1 MKLNQLAR
9 SLVVVGL
16 GAHAAVWAQEEVQ
29 KMERVE
35 ITGSSIKRLKDEGAL
50 PVQVITASE
59 LSRKGITSAEQML
72 RQLGINGT
80 GADNAI
86 SNNNVFG
93 ADTDRL
99 TGGTANANLRGLGPG
114 STLVLLNGRRVST
127 SGMSG
132 GAVDLNSIPMAA
144 IQRVEILKDGASA
157 IYGTD
162 AIGGVINFILKKDYQ
177 GAALSMDYSTP
188 FESGGGTQRK
198 ASITGGWGS
207 LDRDGYNMMV
217 SLSLTDN
224 DILRGSD
231 RDWAKG
237 FQPARGLS
245 PNSSSS
251 PFANIISGTGTALG
265 AGSAVA
271 GSGDAVKYT
280 RINLLSLQGA
290 CDAAPYGV
298 QFQPG
303 LWTPAN
309 ASAATKAAN
318 NASGRY
324 LCNTDYGSQFMLAAP
339 KKAENL
345 VTRGTFRINAQN
357 EAFVELTASRN
368 RVKSEL
374 TPGQF
379 STTAASGT
387 LYPVSGP
394 YYLNLKNFGVT
405 DFDPTKPIAYR
416 WRMQDFGNRV
426 IENVDENSRLLV
438 GLEGDI
444 GAYSYK
450 LGASIAGAKGYSNL
464 IDGYAYTKPLVD
476 ALSKGLINPWV
487 PPGQTQTPEAQA
499 LIESMKARGRLQ
511 GGETTLQQFDGSIS
525 GDLFKL
531 PAGTLQFAAG
541 FDVRRETYEFAP
553 SADGFNCV
561 SGLST
566 GATDV
571 LLCPGNTAVP
581 KESRNIGAVYGE
593 LAVPVFQGFDLQLAV
608 RHDQYSKIGGTTNPK
623 IGFRW
628 QPAQMVLFRGSYN
641 TGFKAPSFQQ
651 LSPNTAPR
659 DYTATWSDPIRC
671 PTDPTQCSIVGLDY
685 TDSGNPNLKPEKS
698 KQGTLGV
705 VVSPTANMNLYA
717 DYWRV
722 DLDQRI
728 RKLTVGDVL
737 NNYALFSDRIV
748 RDANGNATL
757 VQAGWINAAD
767 SSTSGIDWGA
777 SYQFK
782 HSTGTWLATINGTH
796 MLNAKE
802 RTFYGQRQ
810 VDQVGKFNT
819 RTLYLRDKF
828 NADLTWSRDNW
839 SATFSTI
846 YKAGY
851 DDQDMSA
858 KGVLPATANTKVA
871 SYTTFDLF
879 GSYIG
884 FKNTTVTVG
893 IRNLFDRDPSFTHH
907 DVDDVAGAGWDPRV
921 ADPFG
926 RTLAVSVRYEFK

>member
-1 MKLNQLAR
+1 MKLKPLAR
-9 SLVVVGL
+9 CLVVVGL
-16 GAHAAVWAQEEVQ
+16 GAHAAAWAQEAQ
-29 KMERVE
+29 KIERVE

-50 PVQVITASE
+50 PVQVITDKE
-59 LSRKGITSAEQML
+59 LARKGITSAEQML
-72 RQLGINGT
+72 RQLGVNGT
-80 GADNAI
+80 GADNAT

-93 ADTDRL
+93 AETDRL

-162 AIGGVINFILKKDYQ
+162 AVGGVINFILKRDYQ
-177 GAALSMDYSTP
+177 GASVSLDYSTP
-188 FESGGGTQRK
+188 FESGGGQQRK

-224 DILRGSD
+224 SILRGSD
-231 RDWAKG
+231 RDWASG
-237 FQPARGLS
+237 FNPALGLS

-265 AGSAVA
+265 SGSAVA

-290 CDAAPYGV
+290 CDQVTNGV

-303 LWTPAN
+303 LWTPAS

-318 NASGRY
+318 YASGRY

-339 KKAENL
+339 RKAENL
-345 VTRGTFRINAQN
+345 VARSTFKVNEN
-357 EAFVELTASRN
+357 TEAFLEITASRN
-368 RVKSEL
+368 RVKAEL
-374 TPGQF
+374 TPAQF
-379 STTAASGT
+379 STSASTGT
-387 LYPVSGP
+387 LYPVNGP
-394 YYLNLKNFGVT
+394 YYLNLKNYGVT

-416 WRMQDFGNRV
+416 WRAQDFGNRV
-426 IENVDENSRLLV
+426 IENVDENSRLLA

-464 IDGYAYTKPLVD
+464 IDGYVYTAPLVS
-476 ALSKGLINPWV
+476 ALSQGLINPFV
-487 PPGQTQTPEAQA
+487 APGQTQSKAA
-499 LIESMKARGRLQ
+499 MDLIESMKARGRLQ
-511 GGETTLQQFDGSIS
+511 GGETTLQQLDGSIS
-525 GDLFKL
+525 GDLFRL
-531 PAGTLQFAAG
+531 PAGMVQFATG
-541 FDVRRETYEFAP
+541 VDLRHETYEFAP
-553 SADGFNCV
+553 NADGFNCV
-561 SGLST
+561 STLST
-566 GATDV
+566 GARDV

-581 KESRNIGAVYGE
+581 KVSRNIGAVYGE
-593 LAVPVFQGFDLQLAV
+593 LAVPVIKNLDLQLAL

-623 IGFRW
+623 VGFRW

-659 DYTATWSDPIRC
+659 DYTGTWSDPVRC
-671 PTDPTQCSIVGLDY
+671 PTDPTQCAIVGLDY

-705 VVSPTANMNLYA
+705 VVSPFADFNAFA

-728 RKLTVGDVL
+728 RKLTVTDVL
-737 NNYALFSDRIV
+737 NNYALFPNRV
-748 RDANGNATL
+748 QRDANGNATL
-757 VQAGWINAAD
+757 VEAGWINAAD
-767 SSTSGIDWGA
+767 STTRGIDWGM

-782 HSTGTWLATINGTH
+782 HSTGTWLANLTGTH
-796 MLNAKE
+796 MLQAKE
-802 RTFYGQRQ
+802 RAFYGQPLL
-810 VDQVGKFNT
+810 DYVGKFST
-819 RTLYLRDKF
+819 RTLYLRDKL
-828 NADLTWSRDNW
+828 NADLTWSRDAW
-839 SATFSTI
+839 SATLSTV
-846 YKAGY
+846 YKSGY
-851 DDQDMSA
+851 ADQDMSA
-858 KGVLPATANTKVA
+858 KGVLPATANTRVA

-879 GSYIG
+879 GTYSG
-884 FKNTTVTVG
+884 FKNTTLTVG
-893 IRNLFDRDPSFTHH
+893 IRNLLDRAPPFTHH

-921 ADPFG
+921 ADPYG
-926 RTLAVSVRYEFK
+926 RTLAVSMKYDFK

>member
-1 MKLNQLAR
+1 MKLKPLAR
-9 SLVVVGL
+9 CLIVVGL
-16 GAHAAVWAQEEVQ
+16 GAHAATWAQEAQ
-29 KMERVE
+29 KIERVE

-50 PVQVITASE
+50 PVQVITDKE
-59 LSRKGITSAEQML
+59 LARKGITSAEQML
-72 RQLGINGT
+72 RQLGVNGT
-80 GADNAI
+80 GADNAT

-132 GAVDLNSIPMAA
+132 GAVDLNAIPMAA

-162 AIGGVINFILKKDYQ
+162 AVGGVINFILKRDYQ
-177 GAALSMDYSTP
+177 GASISLDASTP
-188 FESGGGTQRK
+188 FESGGGQQRK

-207 LDRDGYNMMV
+207 LERDGYNMMV

-224 DILRGSD
+224 SILRGAD
-231 RDWAKG
+231 RDWATG
-237 FQPARGLS
+237 FNPALGLS

-251 PFANIISGTGTALG
+251 PFANIINGTGTALG
-265 AGSAVA
+265 SGSTVT

-290 CDAAPYGV
+290 CDQVTDGV

-303 LWTPAN
+303 LWTPAS
-309 ASAATKAAN
+309 ASAATKASNYAG
-318 NASGRY
+318 GRY

-339 KKAENL
+339 RKAENL
-345 VTRGTFRINAQN
+345 VGRTTFKISDST
-357 EAFVELTASRN
+357 EAFLEITASRN
-368 RVKSEL
+368 RVKAEL
-374 TPGQF
+374 TPAQF
-379 STTAASGT
+379 STSASTGT
-387 LYPVSGP
+387 LYPVNGP
-394 YYLNLKNFGVT
+394 YYLNLKNYGVN

-416 WRMQDFGNRV
+416 WRAQDFGNRV
-426 IENVDENSRLLV
+426 IENVDENSRLLA

-464 IDGYAYTKPLVD
+464 IDGYVYTAPLVS
-476 ALSKGLINPWV
+476 ALNQGLINPFV
-487 PPGQTQTPEAQA
+487 MPGQTQSKQA
-499 LIESMKARGRLQ
+499 MDLIESMKARGRLQ
-511 GGETTLQQFDGSIS
+511 GGETTLQQLDGSIS
-525 GDLFKL
+525 GDLFRL
-531 PAGTLQFAAG
+531 PAGMMQFATG
-541 FDVRRETYEFAP
+541 FDLRHETYEFAP
-553 SADGFNCV
+553 DANGFNCT
-561 SGLST
+561 SSLST
-566 GATDV
+566 GARDV

-581 KESRNIGAVYGE
+581 KVSRNIGAVYGE
-593 LAVPVFQGFDLQLAV
+593 LAVPVIQGLDLQLAL

-623 IGFRW
+623 VGFRW

-651 LSPNTAPR
+651 LSPNVAPR
-659 DYTATWSDPIRC
+659 DYTGTWSDPVRC
-671 PTDPTQCSIVGLDY
+671 PTDPTQCSIIGLDY

-705 VVSPTANMNLYA
+705 VVSPFANFNAFA

-737 NNYALFSDRIV
+737 NNYALFSDRIQ

-767 SSTSGIDWGA
+767 STTRGIDWGL

-782 HSTGTWLATINGTH
+782 HSTGTWLANVNGTH
-796 MLNAKE
+796 MLQAKE
-802 RTFYGQRQ
+802 RTIYGQPL
-810 VDQVGKFNT
+810 VDYVGKFTT
-819 RTLYLRDKF
+819 RTLYLRDKL
-828 NADLTWSRDNW
+828 NADLTWSRDAW
-839 SATFSTI
+839 SATLSTI
-846 YKAGY
+846 YKSGY
-851 DDQDMSA
+851 LDQDMSA
-858 KGVLPATANTKVA
+858 KGVLPATANTRVA

-879 GSYIG
+879 GTYSG
-884 FKNTTVTVG
+884 FKNTTLTVG
-893 IRNLFDRDPSFTHH
+893 IRNLLDRNPPFTHH

-926 RTLAVSVRYEFK
+926 RTLAVSVKYDFK